1 LIQPAEITDR
11 NAREKARQ
19 KKLEI
24 GENRKPETGNW
35 KPETQNPLLKAPKK

>member
-1 LIQPAEITDR
+1 LLIQPAEITDR
-11 NAREKARQ
+11 NAKEKARQ

-24 GENRKPETGNW
+24 GAESDGNW

>member
-24 GENRKPETGNW
+24 GAESETGNW